1 MAMMTRPK
9 AMRGAGAALAIL
21 TGLAALAPLAAA
33 QPVAIVT
40 DVQGGATYGSAAASP
55 VSILSQ
61 LNAGDRVK
69 LMPGSRMAM
78 LYYADGAQFDARGPG
93 TVLLEASRPQASE
106 GAVVEPR
113 PTAGGPAV
121 RLKSGGLVQGAA
133 VMRNVGLRVVAPDP
147 LVLSTQPELAWTD
160 SRAEATYDVALID
173 AAGTKVFQTTTSARS
188 VKLPEN
194 VKLAPGQ
201 AYAVQVAARVRDVGV
216 QSARAEFR
224 IAPDDLRAQ
233 AAALA
238 PTAADVPVAE
248 RVAYALWLDQND
260 LRDEARKWWA
270 GLAQARPEQSGLRE
284 RAGAR

>member
-1 MAMMTRPK
+1 MAMTK
-9 AMRGAGAALAIL
+9 ILKVTSSAFTAAAIL
-21 TGLAALAPLAAA
+21 TATAVLAQQAAT

-40 DVQGGATYGSAAASP
+40 DVQGAATYGSAVASP

-61 LNAGDRVK
+61 LNAGDRMK
-69 LMPGSRMAM
+69 LTPGARVAM

-93 TVLLEASRPQASE
+93 TVVLDASRPRASE

-113 PTAGGPAV
+113 PTAGGSAV
-121 RLKSGGLVQGAA
+121 RLKSAGLVQGAV
-133 VMRNVGLRVVAPDP
+133 VMRNIGLRVVAPDP
-147 LVLSTQPELAWTD
+147 LVLSTRPELAWTD
-160 SRAEATYDVALID
+160 SRAEATYDVSLID
-173 AAGTKVFQTTTSARS
+173 AAGTKVFQTATSTRSVTLPES
-188 VKLPEN
+188 VKL
-194 VKLAPGQ
+194 VPGRS
-201 AYAVQVAARVRDVGV
+201 YAVQVAARVRDIGV
-216 QSARAEFR
+216 QTARAEFK

-238 PTAADVPVAE
+238 PKSPDAPVAE
-248 RVAYALWLDQND
+248 RVAYALWLDQNE

>member
-1 MAMMTRPK
+1 MAMTKMLKPMCGVVATV
-9 AMRGAGAALAIL
+9 AVL
-21 TGLAALAPLAAA
+21 TGAVAFAQ

-40 DVQGGATYGSAAASP
+40 DVQGGATYGSAVASP

-69 LMPGSRMAM
+69 LTSGARLAM

-93 TVLLEASRPQASE
+93 TVLLDAKRPRGAE
-106 GAVVEPR
+106 GAIVEPR
-113 PTAGGPAV
+113 PAAGGAPV
-121 RLKSGGLVQGAA
+121 RLKSAGLVQGAV
-133 VMRNVGLRVVAPDP
+133 VMRNIGLRVVAPDP

-173 AAGTKVFQTTTSARS
+173 ASGTKVFQTTTNTRS
-188 VKLPEN
+188 VKLPDT

-201 AYAVQVAARVRDVGV
+201 TYALQVAARVRDVGV
-216 QSARAEFR
+216 QSARAEFKV
-224 IAPDDLRAQ
+224 APDDLRKQ

-238 PTAADVPVAE
+238 PKSAEAPVAE